1 MRYVLSNRDEVMHYW
16 ANQRQDEGRSGN
28 VSFRGPKLYSYARNI
43 ATIHE
48 DESGRRLVLFDT
60 SGYNSITTSG
70 HISRAHSAASH
81 MRQISVPRN
90 EPRDQDDHLLNLRDI
105 LERISS
111 ANAKAKRAR
120 VHKDWHLS
128 CAADLIEDYN
138 VYAMFFSLPNRFSA
152 EEAGVVE
159 QALHEARLKRL
170 EEQRKW
176 EEERRKELAENV
188 VKWRAGEDKDI
199 YGNPDTLIRLAKDG
213 KRIETSRNAQI
224 TVRTAKRLWFFI
236 KQAHDTDTAIT
247 IDMDVDG
254 YRLRGIDREGNLTVG
269 CHFIKYDEL
278 LRMAHLL
285 KLEEEV
291 SA

>member
-16 ANQRQDEGRSGN
+16 ANQRQSEGRSGN

-48 DESGRRLVLFDT
+48 LEGRRLVLFDT
-60 SGYNSITTSG
+60 SGYNSVTTSA
-70 HISRAHSAASH
+70 HISRARSAASH

-90 EPRDQDDHLLNLRDI
+90 EPRDRDDHLRNLRDI
-105 LERISS
+105 LERIT
-111 ANAKAKRAR
+111 NAQGRAKRAR

-128 CAADLIEDYN
+128 HVADLIEDYN
-138 VYAMFFSLPNRFSA
+138 AYATFFGLENRFSE
-152 EEAGVVE
+152 EEAGVVAAE
-159 QALHEARLKRL
+159 LHEARLRRL
-170 EEQRKW
+170 EEQRQA
-176 EEERRKELAENV
+176 EQRERERLAEAV
-188 VKWRAGEDKDI
+188 AKWRAGEDEYI
-199 YGNPDTLIRLAKDG
+199 YGNPDILIRLAKDG
-213 KRIETSRNAQI
+213 KHVETSRNAQI
-224 TVRTAKRLWFFI
+224 TVRTAKRLWPFI

-247 IDMDVDG
+247 MDLDVDG

-291 SA
+291 PA